1 MPSYK
6 WTGTNESGYVTM
18 GGKRFEKDQPV
29 EVSDASLGAKL
40 DGNGEFEKV
49 GGDSGQ
55 PDAPLWNPPGSTPY
69 GTGPGS
75 GPFQTVSEVVD
86 ANPNPDAGQ
95 KTQEELDAEQAA
107 ADEAADAGPEEPP
120 ATDEG
125 PKRKGKAPKAD
136 QA

>member
-6 WTGTNESGYVTM
+6 WTGSNEAGFIMM

-29 EVSDASLGAKL
+29 DVDDAQLGSKL
-40 DGNGEFEKV
+40 DGNGEFERV
-49 GGDSGQ
+49 SG
-55 PDAPLWNPPGSTPY
+55 PSEGEAPTWSPPGPTGI

-75 GPFQTVSEVVD
+75 GPYQTTNEVID
-86 ANPNPDAGQ
+86 QNPNPDAGK

-125 PKRKGKAPKAD
+125 PRRKGKAPKAD

>member
-6 WTGTNESGYVTM
+6 WTGSNEAGFITM

-29 EVSDASLGAKL
+29 DVDDPALGSKL

-49 GGDSGQ
+49 SGASPEQ
-55 PDAPLWNPPGSTPY
+55 APVWGPPGPTGI

-75 GPFQTVSEVVD
+75 GPYQTTNEVVD
-86 ANPNPDAGQ
+86 QNPNPDAGQ

-107 ADEAADAGPEEPP
+107 ADEASDAGPEEPP

-125 PKRKGKAPKAD
+125 PRRKGKAPKAD